1 MEPQSSNELHKINV
15 NKIVEAGKALK
26 NVVYA
31 VLIMILSSVIGVLI
45 AISSSQNDKMTFV
58 YVFIGLVSLVCNII
72 ILLQL
77 YSAGESLE
85 KVQPNQQ
92 AIEINHLSPIQTP
105 AGEYLEK
112 LPSNQLE
119 SDQSSLKQKTDKIT
133 DENIFDKLEIFKNDF
148 PNQMTWDEALN
159 SCKEMGN
166 DWRLPTLNELIVLY
180 KKRDLIGNFDQ
191 EFYWS
196 SKKGLIFGA
205 WLVSFRDGNNDNI
218 SKERKCNVRAVRS
231 I

>member
-1 MEPQSSNELHKINV
+1 MDPQSNNDLHKINV
-15 NKIVEAGKALK
+15 NKIVDAGKALK

-45 AISSSQNDKMTFV
+45 AISSSHNDEMTFV
-58 YVFIGLVSLVCNII
+58 YVFIGLVSLVCNVV

-85 KVQPNQQ
+85 KVQPIQQ
-92 AIEINHLSPIQTP
+92 NLEINHLSSIQTP
-105 AGEYLEK
+105 ASEY
-112 LPSNQLE
+112 LE
-119 SDQSSLKQKTDKIT
+119 SDQSSPKQTTDKIT

-180 KKRDLIGNFDQ
+180 KNRDLIGNFDQ

-205 WLVSFRDGNNDNI
+205 WLVSFRDGNSDNI
-218 SKERKCNVRAVRS
+218 SKERKCNVRVVRS